1 MCSCADTCGLF
12 AFFKI
17 DGKIILFALLCACTI
32 LLWIMIDS
40 LSPLHPSNFANHSSR
55 TSAREHRSVLSF
67 HLSMFRRPSPPAVP
81 YVRYKRSVLP
91 FSCPSFRPDGLRN
104 LPCPARIQPR
114 ICCSCVRFRLFLF
127 SFHPVLASVVR
138 CSIRMVIRPSGT
150 WLVSRRCE
158 WVRAWF
164 PPVARRRMVVW
175 CFFVGV

>member
-1 MCSCADTCGLF
+1 
-12 AFFKI
+12 
-17 DGKIILFALLCACTI
+17 
-32 LLWIMIDS
+32 MIDS
-40 LSPLHPSNFANHSSR
+40 LSPLHPPNFANHSSR
-55 TSAREHRSVLSF
+55 TSCLRTPLCFSS
-67 HLSMFRRPSPPAVP
+67 LSMFRRSSPLAAPFVRRKRTVP
-81 YVRYKRSVLP
+81 P

-114 ICCSCVRFRLFLF
+114 ICCSCARFRLFLLC
-127 SFHPVLASVVR
+127 FHPVLASVVR

-175 CFFVGV
+175 CFFVGCSGKWVYKKRQAVMT

>member
-1 MCSCADTCGLF
+1 
-12 AFFKI
+12 
-17 DGKIILFALLCACTI
+17 
-32 LLWIMIDS
+32 MIDS
-40 LSPLHPSNFANHSSR
+40 FSPLHPPNFANHSSR
-55 TSAREHRSVLSF
+55 TSCLRTPLCFSS
-67 HLSMFRRPSPPAVP
+67 LSMFRRPSPPAVP
-81 YVRYKRSVLP
+81 YVRYKGAVPP

-114 ICCSCVRFRLFLF
+114 ICCSCARFRLFLF
-127 SFHPVLASVVR
+127 NFHPVLASIVR

-175 CFFVGV
+175 CLWGTMEMGIEKAPSRFDLTLLCDSFSCTICPLWVEIVLAYC